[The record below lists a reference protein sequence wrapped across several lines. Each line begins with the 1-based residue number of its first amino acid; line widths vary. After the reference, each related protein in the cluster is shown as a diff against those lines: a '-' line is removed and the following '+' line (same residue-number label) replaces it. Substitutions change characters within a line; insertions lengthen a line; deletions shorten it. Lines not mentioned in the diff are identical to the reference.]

1 MQPSDKNLWLS
12 VRASIV
18 DINMDD
24 FHFLACPLFVD
35 GVQCMKIVA
44 HRAFNTWH
52 CSKCDGEFTEC
63 DYRYILKLSL
73 QDHTGQINGATTFD
87 DAANKLLG
95 VSAKDLCLLATE
107 PSTIKDIS
115 LHVTS
120 HQYMFTLSIK
130 TDNFNSSTH
139 LKTTIVNYEELPYAY
154 ASTKLLEEI
163 SALTPQIH
171 PVARR
176 L

>member
-1 MQPSDKNLWLS
+1 
-12 VRASIV
+12 
-18 DINMDD
+18 MDD
-24 FHFLACPLFVD
+24 FHFLACPLFVY
-35 GVQCMKIVA
+35 GVQCMKKVA

-52 CSKCDGEFTEC
+52 CKKCDGEFTEC
-63 DYRYILKLSL
+63 DYIYILKLSL

-107 PSTIKDIS
+107 PSAIKDIC

-120 HQYMFTLSIK
+120 RQYLFTLSIK
-130 TDNFNSSTH
+130 TDNFDSNTR
-139 LKTTIVNYEELPYAY
+139 LKTTIVNSEELPYVA

-163 SALTPQIH
+163 SALTT
-171 PVARR
+171 
-176 L
+176 